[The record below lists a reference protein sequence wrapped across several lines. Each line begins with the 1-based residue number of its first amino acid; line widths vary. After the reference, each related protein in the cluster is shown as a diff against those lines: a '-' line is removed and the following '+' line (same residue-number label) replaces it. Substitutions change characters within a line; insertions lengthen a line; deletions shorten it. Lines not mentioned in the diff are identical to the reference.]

1 MGNSQQ
7 PCLDLVFLTFNR
19 GFILH
24 PKKSHLFLLMLIIT
38 KCWIQMSI
46 QGAESL
52 GFCAQAKRKESTV
65 PLGTAALPSQWK
77 EAEQAWPWA
86 KGCTNKLVL
95 RGMGKACRQSCLKW
109 SSNYHLGLKLGKVGV
124 CASAGLASSS
134 SSSSHPSEEE
144 TFISIPEWVKSEWWG
159 YTFSKGTRR
168 VSGRVW
174 ITTCLSFCSP
184 ELSHAEYAAA
194 FFVSHFLCP
203 TTSTLRM
210 VKTGLWVPSPSSI
223 L

>member
-1 MGNSQQ
+1 MRWWRKNPCKYTCSKGSGVRDMGNSQQ

-86 KGCTNKLVL
+86 KGCTNKVVL
-95 RGMGKACRQSCLKW
+95 RGMGKASRQSCLKW
-109 SSNYHLGLKLGKVGV
+109 FSNYIWGWNWEK
-124 CASAGLASSS
+124 
-134 SSSSHPSEEE
+134 
-144 TFISIPEWVKSEWWG
+144 WV
-159 YTFSKGTRR
+159 
-168 VSGRVW
+168 
-174 ITTCLSFCSP
+174 
-184 ELSHAEYAAA
+184 
-194 FFVSHFLCP
+194 FVQ
-203 TTSTLRM
+203 
-210 VKTGLWVPSPSSI
+210 VQD
-223 L
+223 